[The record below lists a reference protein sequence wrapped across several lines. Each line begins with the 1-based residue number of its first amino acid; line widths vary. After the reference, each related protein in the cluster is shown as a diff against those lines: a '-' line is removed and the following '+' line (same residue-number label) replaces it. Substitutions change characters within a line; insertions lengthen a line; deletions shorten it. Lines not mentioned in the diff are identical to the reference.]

1 MANFIWFNVGT
12 VTTGSRTR
20 ILSLGCAKLADGVF
34 IMVKKATA
42 VEPQYGANR
51 NAVNIIEV
59 RGKTG
64 WWPIKPIQAYESDW
78 VAKKRIEDITGKD
91 YNEVLFCDKPD
102 FRISTYSSVAT
113 NEV

>member
-1 MANFIWFNVGT
+1 MASFTLCSVGT
-12 VTTGSRTR
+12 VTIGDKIE
-20 ILSLGCAKLADGVF
+20 ILNLGCAKLADGVF
-34 IMVKKATA
+34 IMVKKATG
-42 VEPQYGANR
+42 PQYGTNR

-59 RGKTG
+59 RGRTG
-64 WWPIKPIQAYESDW
+64 WWPIKPIEAYESDW

-102 FRISTYSSVAT
+102 FRISTYSSVST

>member
-20 ILSLGCAKLADGVF
+20 NLNLGCAKLADGVF
-34 IMVKKATA
+34 IMAKKIEETG
-42 VEPQYGANR
+42 PQFGKNR

-59 RGKTG
+59 RGRTG
-64 WWPIKPIQAYESDW
+64 WWPIKPIEAYESDW
-78 VAKKRIEDITGKD
+78 VAKKSVEDMTGKD
-91 YNEVLFCDKPD
+91 YKEVLFCEKPD
-102 FRISTYSSVAT
+102 FRISRYTSVNT

>member
-1 MANFIWFNVGT
+1 MTANFIWFNVGT
-12 VTTGSRTR
+12 VTTGGETR
-20 ILSLGCAKLADGVF
+20 NLNLECVKPADGVF
-34 IMVKKATA
+34 IMVKKATG
-42 VEPQYGANR
+42 PQYGTNR

-59 RGKTG
+59 RGRTG

-102 FRISTYSSVAT
+102 FRISTYSSVST